1 MNNGKNYSQNQQT
14 DFSVIDSTTNNT
26 IIGSNLNNIINQQN
40 QKYIQNKTNQQI
52 LNNSYNAINTNTNF
66 QSNQQNSQINQ
77 HQQNNTSNTH
87 LNHNTVSQSANLLS
101 PQTNINTQNH
111 NYLNTANP
119 NSFYNPKQSNLINYN
134 ANINNISNNPNPI
147 NININLASQKNITQ
161 KIDVQG
167 EILEITPLGSGSEVG
182 RSCVVMRFRG
192 KNIMFDCGIHPAYN
206 GLGSLPYFDEI
217 EPELIDVLLITHFHL
232 DHCGALPYFL
242 EKTGF
247 KGDCFM
253 THPTKA
259 IYKLTLADYLKVSH
273 VNTDESLYE
282 ERDLVK
288 SFEKI
293 KIIDYHQEI
302 ISHGVKFWAYNA
314 GHVLGA
320 AMFLVEIEGIR
331 VLYTGDFSREIDRHL
346 KPAEIPANFDV
357 NILIIESTYGVHK
370 HEERG
375 RRENDFKR
383 YVYEIVKRGGKC
395 LLPVFAA
402 GRAQELLL
410 IIDEYWEHNPDIQ
423 DVPIYYASSLAS
435 NYLDIFKT
443 YINMTGDYVKNKF
456 YEEGIN
462 PFKFKHINCV
472 KTIEYL
478 DESKPAVVFASPG
491 MLQSGLSRNLFEKWC
506 ENSQNGVIITGYSV
520 EGTLAKY
527 ILGEPNEIKLSNGNN
542 VPLKMA
548 VKNVTFSAHSDFYHT
563 SDFIEKMKPQNIV
576 LVHGEGKEMERLRN
590 ELERLKVDNKHFKE
604 FKPRIFNPKNC
615 QKIEFY
621 FKIQRNSYVVGNL
634 SKKILENLNWI
645 YNIKINSKIAYENLN
660 SKKNNLLCKFDKY
673 ANNNND
679 LLALDEEHKME
690 NSTIYKSNNLSK
702 IDNSEYDIINEINN
716 DIDRITYSK
725 NEEINKKLFSEGKPV
740 NLNANKD
747 EEEYEENYIECRG
760 LLLENENLILDK
772 SDIKEYSAI
781 QNMNK
786 FKQILKVNF
795 TQCKSMLLYILKD
808 YYEDIIEFEKFKF
821 CINDN
826 IYVYF
831 QLNNI
836 VLEWYSNSK
845 NDLVADSIALLIYQV
860 ENHPNNQTFS
870 HYSSKEN
877 ICSYK
882 LKSFI
887 SYLKT
892 KYETVEMEKD
902 DLIQVK
908 DEGLLCYIELN
919 AEKFKVRRNDAVKN
933 AEFEEKLKDDIS
945 YFEIL

>member
-1 MNNGKNYSQNQQT
+1 MQSGKTNTQNPQKENSVLDSTTMGTNTINPYNQIYQRNIQNQAINNRFTQAQNTNPQSNQINQNSAYYQSNNLNTTQNQIYLNNQIQNQQ
-14 DFSVIDSTTNNT
+14 
-26 IIGSNLNNIINQQN
+26 QN
-40 QKYIQNKTNQQI
+40 QTFQTNIQN
-52 LNNSYNAINTNTNF
+52 
-66 QSNQQNSQINQ
+66 
-77 HQQNNTSNTH
+77 
-87 LNHNTVSQSANLLS
+87 
-101 PQTNINTQNH
+101 PQTNQILSATAQSIYQN
-111 NYLNTANP
+111 
-119 NSFYNPKQSNLINYN
+119 Q
-134 ANINNISNNPNPI
+134 
-147 NININLASQKNITQ
+147 NININHQQNININVNLSAQKQTQ
-161 KIDVQG
+161 KIDVNG
-167 EILEITPLGSGSEVG
+167 EVLEVTPLGSGSEVG

-206 GLGSLPYFDEI
+206 GLGSLPYFDEV
-217 EPELIDVLLITHFHL
+217 EPESIDLLLITHFHL

-357 NILIIESTYGVHK
+357 NVLIIESTYGVHK
-370 HEERG
+370 HEERS

-383 YVYEIVKRGGKC
+383 YVYEIIKRGGKC

-410 IIDEYWEHNPDIQ
+410 ILDEYWEHNPDLQ
-423 DVPIYYASSLAS
+423 DIPIYYASSLAS

-548 VKNVTFSAHSDFYHT
+548 IKNVTFSAHSDFAHT
-563 SDFIEKMKPQNIV
+563 QDFIEKIKPQNIV

-590 ELERLKVDNKHFKE
+590 ELERLKVENKGFRE
-604 FKPRIFNPKNC
+604 FKPKVFNPKNC

-634 SKKILENLNWI
+634 SKKILENLNSI
-645 YNIKINSKIAYENLN
+645 FNVKINSRIAYDFINA
-660 SKKNNLLCKFDKY
+660 SASNNLLNRFNKLGADSN
-673 ANNNND
+673 AI
-679 LLALDEEHKME
+679 LALDEENKNLDFNSIADFKEKIQKE
-690 NSTIYKSNNLSK
+690 NLAK
-702 IDNSEYDIINEINN
+702 IDNSEFDILDEINN
-716 DIDRITYSK
+716 DIDRIANAK
-725 NEEINKKLFSEGKPV
+725 IEEINKKLQSANKLE
-740 NLNANKD
+740 NNNYNNKD
-747 EEEYEENYIECRG
+747 EDEYEENYIECKG

-772 SDIKEYSAI
+772 SDIKEYSSI
-781 QNMNK
+781 QNINK
-786 FKQILKVNF
+786 FKQILKINY
-795 TQCKSMLLYILKD
+795 TQCKNMLLFILKD
-808 YYEDIIEFEKFKF
+808 YYEELIEIEKNKF

-831 QLNNI
+831 QPSNI
-836 VLEWYSNSK
+836 VLEWYSSSK
-845 NDLVADSIALLIYQV
+845 NDLVADSIALLIYQI

-870 HYSSKEN
+870 HYTSKEN

-882 LKSFI
+882 LKNFLNF
-887 SYLKT
+887 LKT
-892 KYETVEMEKD
+892 KYEYVNLEKE
-902 DLIQVK
+902 DLIIVK
-908 DEGLLCYIELN
+908 DEGFECFIDLVN
-919 AEKFKVRRNDAVKN
+919 EKFKVRVEYQNANENASNFQDKITNDIDF
-933 AEFEEKLKDDIS
+933 FETL
-945 YFEIL
+945 

>member
-1 MNNGKNYSQNQQT
+1 MLSGKENYTNPQT
-14 DFSVIDSTTNNT
+14 DNSIFESTTNNT
-26 IIGSNLNNIINQQN
+26 IN
-40 QKYIQNKTNQQI
+40 
-52 LNNSYNAINTNTNF
+52 
-66 QSNQQNSQINQ
+66 
-77 HQQNNTSNTH
+77 
-87 LNHNTVSQSANLLS
+87 
-101 PQTNINTQNH
+101 
-111 NYLNTANP
+111 
-119 NSFYNPKQSNLINYN
+119 
-134 ANINNISNNPNPI
+134 
-147 NININLASQKNITQ
+147 NININNSNIQQFSNLNQNNQFFQKIPAYHYNNQANSNQINSTNQNIYQSNQNPPYNTFNMSNTNINSYINQGYSSIQDSSIFNPQINLPSNYNFASNSNFVNLNLQSNTNPQSHFINASNSQIKQTQ
-161 KIDVQG
+161 KIDING
-167 EILEITPLGSGSEVG
+167 EVLEITPLGSGSEVG

-217 EPELIDVLLITHFHL
+217 EPESIDLLLITHFHL

-273 VNTDESLYE
+273 VNTDESLYQ

-302 ISHGVKFWAYNA
+302 ISHGIKFWAYNA

-357 NILIIESTYGVHK
+357 NILIVESTYGVHK
-370 HEERG
+370 HEERS

-383 YVYEIVKRGGKC
+383 YVYEIIKRGGKC

-410 IIDEYWEHNPDIQ
+410 ILDEYWEHNPDIQ

-462 PFKFKHINCV
+462 PFRFKHINCV

-478 DESKPAVVFASPG
+478 DENNPAVVFASPG

-527 ILGEPNEIKLSNGNN
+527 ILGEPNEIKLSNGHN

-548 VKNVTFSAHSDFYHT
+548 VKNVTFSAHSDFAHT
-563 SDFIEKMKPQNIV
+563 SEFIEKIKPQNIV

-590 ELERLKVDNKHFKE
+590 ELERLKVENKNFRE
-604 FKPRIFNPKNC
+604 FNPKIFNPKNC
-615 QKIEFY
+615 QKIEFC
-621 FKIQRNSYVVGNL
+621 FKIERNSFIVGNL
-634 SKKILENLNWI
+634 SKKVLNSLNSI
-645 YNIKINSKIAYENLN
+645 YNIEINSRLSNDVINYKKKSFLNRLGKFGNQNCTLELVEENKDNEKIE
-660 SKKNNLLCKFDKY
+660 KEK
-673 ANNNND
+673 
-679 LLALDEEHKME
+679 
-690 NSTIYKSNNLSK
+690 LSK
-702 IDNSEYDIINEINN
+702 INNSEFDILNEINN
-716 DIDRITYSK
+716 DLDRIYNSK
-725 NEEINKKLFSEGKPV
+725 NEEINKNFQS
-740 NLNANKD
+740 ANKVDKDGNTYND
-747 EEEYEENYIECRG
+747 EDEYEENYIECKG

-772 SDIKEYSAI
+772 NDIKEYSSI
-781 QNMNK
+781 QNINK
-786 FKQILKVNF
+786 FKQILKINY
-795 TQCKSMLLYILKD
+795 TQCKNMLLFIIKD
-808 YYEDIIEFEKFKF
+808 YYEQIIEIEKNKF

-831 QLNNI
+831 QPNNI
-836 VLEWYSNSK
+836 VLEWYSSSK
-845 NDLVADSIALLIYQV
+845 NDLVADSIALLIYQI

-870 HYSSKEN
+870 HYTSKEN

-882 LKSFI
+882 LKNFFN
-887 SYLKT
+887 YLKT
-892 KYETVEMEKD
+892 KYESVEREGED
-902 DLIQVK
+902 FINIK
-908 DEGLLCYIELN
+908 DEGMICRIEVIS
-919 AEKFKVRRNDAVKN
+919 EKFKIISDLNKN
-933 AEFEEKLKDDIS
+933 NNPFEEKINNDIK
-945 YFEIL
+945 FFDTL